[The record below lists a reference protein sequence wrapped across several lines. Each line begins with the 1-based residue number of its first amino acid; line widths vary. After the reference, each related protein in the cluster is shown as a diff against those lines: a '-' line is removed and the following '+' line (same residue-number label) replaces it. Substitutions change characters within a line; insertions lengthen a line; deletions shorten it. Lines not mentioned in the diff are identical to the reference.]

1 MSAAGGAGD
10 TDTAGVTGAA
20 GVSGP
25 AAGGAAEAGE
35 LLFVESNTTG
45 TGMLALRIADRLGV
59 RPVLLTSRP
68 GRYAGLA
75 EQPCDVLECDTNDL
89 AALRAAVHAR
99 AAAGGGAPAGVVT
112 TSEYYLEAVA
122 ALAGELGV
130 PGNPAAALRTCR
142 DKARTREVLTAAGL
156 PQPRFAVL
164 RDPAE
169 AAGAVARVGLPCVVK
184 PVDDSGST
192 NVLLCHTA
200 EQASAQVAAVLAVTE
215 NGRGQPT
222 ARTVLVEQY
231 LPQAELSAELFSVG
245 GVASCLGVTQKS
257 VTGGPYF
264 VETQHVFPAP
274 LPSTVTAEVVE
285 VARQAL
291 KATGIE
297 HGASH
302 VELKLTP
309 DGPAV
314 VEINARLAGGMIP
327 ELVRLA
333 TGVELLEQQLRAAIG
348 RPVDLTLWRDPRF
361 AGIRFLLA
369 GAPGVL
375 EGVRGV
381 AEARGLPGVDRVV
394 VTAAPGAAVRPPR
407 SFADRLGYVVATGT
421 TAAEVEST
429 LQAAAAA
436 ITITVHP
443 PSPLPARM

>member
-1 MSAAGGAGD
+1 MSTAGGAGD

-20 GVSGP
+20 GISGP
-25 AAGGAAEAGE
+25 AAGGAGEAGE
-35 LLFVESNTTG
+35 LIFVESNTTG

-75 EQPCDVLECDTNDL
+75 EQPCEVLVCDTNDL
-89 AALRAAVHAR
+89 TALRAVVRGR
-99 AAAGGGAPAGVVT
+99 AAAGAAPAGVIT

-122 ALAGELGV
+122 ALATELGV

-142 DKARTREVLTAAGL
+142 DKARTREVLTSAGL
-156 PQPRFAVL
+156 PQPRFVVL

-169 AAGAVARVGLPCVVK
+169 APAAVARVGLPCVVK

-192 NVLLCHTA
+192 NVLLCDTA

-215 NGRGQPT
+215 NGRGQPS

-231 LPQAELSAELFSVG
+231 LPQAELSAELFSVA
-245 GVASCLGVTQKS
+245 GVATCLGVTQKS

-274 LPSTVTAEVVE
+274 LPSTVTAEVIE
-285 VARQAL
+285 AARQAL

-348 RPVDLTLWRDPRF
+348 RPVDLAACRDPRF

-369 GAPGVL
+369 GATGVL
-375 EGVRGV
+375 DGVRGV
-381 AEARGLPGVDRVV
+381 AEARDLPGVDRVAI
-394 VTAAPGAAVRPPR
+394 TAAPGAAVRPPR
-407 SFADRLGYVVATGT
+407 SFADRLGYVIATGDS
-421 TAAEVEST
+421 AAEVEST
-429 LQAAAAA
+429 LHAAADLL
-436 ITITVHP
+436 TVTVR
-443 PSPLPARM
+443 PA